1 MRESV
6 ECRKQRSVRLDL
18 ARTLVAERPM
28 ALERENS
35 KKWAK
40 PVLVLGCLVGVG

>member
-1 MRESV
+1 MSSV
-6 ECRKQRSVRLDL
+6 GSRGLFACLDL
-18 ARTLVAERPM
+18 ARTLVAKRPM